1 MIVLGLNDHIW
12 KTAYANM
19 WTGKI
24 SDISG
29 LIFFPLLLEYI
40 LPSRRGAVLC
50 TGLVFTLL
58 NTNEVF
64 NQLWKDTFQ
73 IIYDSIGRERLAHS
87 YGYYRPICFDSLIY
101 SVVHYS
107 KKGVLSEHTKDI

>member
-12 KTAYANM
+12 KATYANV

-24 SDISG
+24 SDIAG
-29 LIFFPLLLEYI
+29 LIFFPILLEYMI
-40 LPSRRGAVLC
+40 PSRRVSVLC

-64 NQLWKDTFQ
+64 NQLWTSTFQ
-73 IIYDSIGRERLAHS
+73 FIYDSIGRESLAHS
-87 YGYYRPICFDSLIY
+87 TMDVTDLYALFA
-101 SVVHYS
+101 
-107 KKGVLSEHTKDI
+107 LSIPLYVIPTKES